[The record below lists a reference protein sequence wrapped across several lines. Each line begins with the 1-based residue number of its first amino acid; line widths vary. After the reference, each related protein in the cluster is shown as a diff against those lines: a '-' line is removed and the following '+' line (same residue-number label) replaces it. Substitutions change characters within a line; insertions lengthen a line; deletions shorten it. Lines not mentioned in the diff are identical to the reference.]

1 MALKSIEATTVWG
14 PGTTVFNY
22 KRYRM
27 DGFFPSREEL
37 NAMAGDMDGYKY
49 TWEGAGSSDG
59 VTIKANDPVHYP
71 SFYKFGHY
79 RNELIASGVNLTGV
93 MATKNWHFPSAGEF
107 QLFVKNLGYGEQH
120 PTEDTKDKWASTA
133 VNLGLKEVGE
143 AGYGI
148 VWIGFSTMVIGN
160 DNVVC
165 CLLGDENVSYSNSFG
180 SESIPFIYY

>member
-1 MALKSIEATTVWG
+1 
-14 PGTTVFNY
+14 
-22 KRYRM
+22 
-27 DGFFPSREEL
+27 
-37 NAMAGDMDGYKY
+37 MAGDMDGYKY

-79 RNELIASGVNLTGV
+79 RDELIANGVNLTGV
-93 MATKNWHFPSAGEF
+93 MLTKNWHFPSAGEF

-120 PTEDTKDKWASTA
+120 PTEDHRDKWASTA

-148 VWIGFSTMVIGN
+148 VWIGFSTMIIRN
-160 DNVVC
+160 NSTAT
-165 CLLGDENVSYSNSFG
+165 CLLGDENVSYSISFG
-180 SESIPFIYY
+180 EESIPFIYY